1 MLGILAA
8 YADGAAIGL
17 GSALVEHE
25 NPLASCGLK
34 EGAARNDNGLL
45 GLTKLQINIVRL
57 ACADILRALTSEDEV
72 TAEFALAHFWIY
84 LANLKLLL
92 PLTTGEGGYKALA
105 DSVDVVLVYAGLNL
119 IVAEVIQLAYL
130 LARTDALA

>member
-1 MLGILAA
+1 MIVSLEEMKQYLRVDFEDDDAIITALIT
-8 YADGAAIGL
+8 GA
-17 GSALVEHE
+17 E
-25 NPLASCGLK
+25 
-34 EGAARNDNGLL
+34 
-45 GLTKLQINIVRL
+45 KL
-57 ACADILRALTSEDEV
+57 CADILRALTSEDEV

-84 LANLKLLL
+84 LANLKLIL